1 LSGVDA
7 WNMNATAGQNAGLLS
22 EDFPFGAGPD
32 EELLF
37 LLRFAARAPSSH
49 NSQPWLFRIQG
60 HEVDL
65 IADLKRSLPVAD
77 PHNRELIMSCGAAL
91 HHLRVG
97 ATYFGYSSRVE
108 LYPDEDQPYL
118 LARFSLG
125 GPCETHAEDILL
137 FNAIPKRC
145 TNRLPFLPDPVPTA
159 LLDTLAQIAAR
170 EGAWLHLFEDE
181 ESRFEIANL
190 VSEADRVQWPDK
202 QFRRELARWLVPNHS
217 PRRDG
222 IPGYARG
229 IGNLTARA
237 ESFLVRTFDLGRG
250 RAAKDR
256 DIAIHSPVLA
266 VLGSEGDSK
275 TDWLRAGQALSAVLL
290 RARVEDVSASFLNQ
304 AIKVPSTRARLE
316 ALTETKG
323 APQILLRL
331 GFGQETTPTPR
342 RPLQSCLLAPRN
354 RPIRLT
360 AENLSLHL

>member
-1 LSGVDA
+1 MLKY
-7 WNMNATAGQNAGLLS
+7 MNATADQNAGALL
-22 EDFPFGAGPD
+22 EDFPAGGGPD
-32 EELLF
+32 EKLLF

-49 NSQPWLFRIQG
+49 NTQPWLFRIQG

-65 IADLKRSLPVAD
+65 IADLKRSLPMAD
-77 PHNRELIMSCGAAL
+77 PQNRQLIMSCGAAL
-91 HHLRVG
+91 HHLRV
-97 ATYFGYSSRVE
+97 ATKYFGYSSRIE
-108 LYPDEDQPYL
+108 MFPDEDYPDL

-125 GPCETHAEDILL
+125 ASCETHAEDILF

-159 LLDTLAQIAAR
+159 LLDVLALIAER
-170 EGAWLHLFEDE
+170 EGAWLHFFEDE
-181 ESRFEIANL
+181 ESRFQIADL
-190 VSEADRVQWPDK
+190 VSEADQVQWPDK
-202 QFRRELARWLVPNHS
+202 QFRYELARWLIPNHS

-229 IGNLTARA
+229 IGDLTSRA
-237 ESFLVRTFDLGRG
+237 EPFLVRTFDMGQG

-266 VLGSEGDSK
+266 VLGTEGDYRI
-275 TDWLRAGQALSAVLL
+275 DWLRAGQALSAILL
-290 RARVEDVSASFLNQ
+290 RAQVEDVSASFLNQ
-304 AIKVPSTRARLE
+304 AIEVPSTRARLE

-331 GFGQETTPTPR
+331 GFGQEIKPTPR
-342 RPLQSCLLAPRN
+342 RPVQSFLLQPRN

-360 AENLSLHL
+360 AENLS